1 MKLGLSMR
9 LGDVRLGG
17 MGVRGVGV
25 QSRLVREELTVQKV
39 YICEK
44 EQENMSREAMRF

>member
-1 MKLGLSMR
+1 
-9 LGDVRLGG
+9 
-17 MGVRGVGV
+17 
-25 QSRLVREELTVQKV
+25 VREELTVQKV